1 MGNKNYI
8 LNKEQAI
15 QKINRMALQVA
26 EEFINDQTPII
37 ILGIQQAGSVIAKK
51 IGNLIQQYL
60 SVPVSILPLN
70 INKQNPTEVNIDDGI
85 DFNNKNILVCDDVA
99 NTGKTLLYSLKP
111 LLTKN
116 PKSISVLVLVERSHK
131 RFPIKPDFVGLSLAT
146 TIQENI
152 VVEIEQGE
160 VVGAYVE

>member
-1 MGNKNYI
+1 
-8 LNKEQAI
+8 
-15 QKINRMALQVA
+15 MALQVA
-26 EEFINDQTPII
+26 EQLINDGTPII
-37 ILGIQQAGSVIAKK
+37 VLGIQQAGNVIAEK
-51 IGNLIQQYL
+51 IGNLMQQYL
-60 SVPVSILPLN
+60 AVPVSILPLY
-70 INKQNPTEVNIDDGI
+70 INKQNPIEVVIDDTI

-111 LLTKN
+111 LLAKN

>member
-1 MGNKNYI
+1 
-8 LNKEQAI
+8 
-15 QKINRMALQVA
+15 MALQVA
-26 EEFINDQTPII
+26 EEFINDHTPII
-37 ILGIQQAGSVIAKK
+37 VLGIQQAGNVIAEK
-51 IGNLIQQYL
+51 IGSLIQQYL

-70 INKQNPTEVNIDDGI
+70 INKQKPTEITLDNCI

-111 LLTKN
+111 LLEKN

-146 TIQENI
+146 TLQENI
-152 VVEIEQGE
+152 VVEIEHGE
-160 VVGAYVE
+160 IMGAYVE